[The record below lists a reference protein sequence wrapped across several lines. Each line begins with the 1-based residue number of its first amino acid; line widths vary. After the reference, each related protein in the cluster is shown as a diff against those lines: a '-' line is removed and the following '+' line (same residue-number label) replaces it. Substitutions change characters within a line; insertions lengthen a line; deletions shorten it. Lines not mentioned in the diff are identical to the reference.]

1 MTDPTIE
8 LCPEGYPASWPKANP
23 LRPTAVVSLVT
34 HDQKR
39 DLYVRNITTRA
50 LALELNVKETYL
62 SFLFPGKEPARS
74 KMKRALRGVR
84 HEYRMVYAQRVIDK
98 ELTLTQA
105 SELSK
110 VSYRTLARAVQSL
123 RGAKNG
129 D

>member
-1 MTDPTIE
+1 
-8 LCPEGYPASWPKANP
+8 
-23 LRPTAVVSLVT
+23 
-34 HDQKR
+34 
-39 DLYVRNITTRA
+39 
-50 LALELNVKETYL
+50 
-62 SFLFPGKEPARS
+62 
-74 KMKRALRGVR
+74 
-84 HEYRMVYAQRVIDK
+84 MVYAQRVIDK